1 MARHNTILGRLTSVY
16 ALMGEY
22 YSRFVVVLCGSSGRF
37 ISRSVLYKTLMFLPV
52 FSLGVFY
59 ASAQGKEGMPLIDSL
74 LIQVPKAKEDTNKVR
89 LLMSISNAYFFYVQD
104 SSNCDY
110 YLRRSKSLAEKL
122 NFLPGIKEANF
133 RLFSLYRTQNNN
145 GKAMDCLFS
154 NLDLCR
160 KSEKDAEEAECY
172 DKIGAGYLSLHIMDK
187 ALEYYFTALKKYETL
202 KDTAHIAALWYNL
215 ATDIYIPAKNYAG
228 AVKYLS
234 KLFDYYQRIHSEI
247 GMATVQNALGQICIE
262 TKEYDK
268 ALKYY
273 QQSYGVFSRFA
284 ANGDNNNTNRIKAV
298 NAIRSTGKVY
308 QAKKE
313 YLRAIDCYLRCYE
326 EGKEVNFPDHL
337 WQMGLGEVLVE
348 IVKDSSLVVPQND
361 FIPEGRAARLQK
373 AIGLL
378 DTALTT
384 YGGGT
389 ETAEEIYTYL
399 SEALAMSGRDRE
411 ALAAYHVAIT
421 KRDSIFSADKA
432 TRLAAVDNKSVL
444 ELKDKELEMQKLIVS
459 KKRWEELLYVTGIVL
474 LSVFLVFFHRERRK
488 AEMERKRSDDLLLN
502 ILPAEIAEELKK
514 NGHATARQFDNV
526 TVLFTDF
533 VDFTKAGERMSA
545 QELIDELNICFK
557 AFDGI
562 IGRYNIEKI
571 KTIGDAYLSVAG
583 LPVADASHAE
593 NAVRAAM
600 EMSAYMCQRHRQL
613 GEKTFHVRVGLHTG
627 SVIAGIVGMKKFA
640 YDIWGDTVN
649 TAARMEQ
656 SSVAGQINVSETT
669 YALIKD
675 KFTCVY
681 RGEIHAKNKGALKMY
696 FVLPAKPTS

>member
-1 MARHNTILGRLTSVY
+1 
-16 ALMGEY
+16 
-22 YSRFVVVLCGSSGRF
+22 
-37 ISRSVLYKTLMFLPV
+37 MFLPV

-583 LPVADASHAE
+583 LLVADASHAE